1 MIGLPIRRSG
11 FSMSRQ
17 NLTKMFRRF
26 LLLTLLFFP
35 VATLAQKSTRDVKVA
50 GNQVWTDTK
59 IDVQAGD
66 KIRITGSGTIQYPT
80 LQPSG
85 PEGLTRGWRDLLRAY
100 PVTDGNRGALI
111 GRIGSAD
118 TAQAFLVGGSKDLV
132 VPRNARLFFGINQQ
146 DGDAADG
153 SFDVKVEILE
163 TAPKPAAP
171 VSAKTAAVDAPIPG
185 ITPDLL
191 KKIPRRVADKAGN
204 PGDMLNFLIIGSE
217 ENLREVFKD
226 AGWVLVDKTESDA
239 VLHGIL
245 ATLSKQ
251 AYLEMPMSELYL
263 FGRPQDFGFAH
274 AEPISVVASRN
285 HLRIWK
291 TPFTANGQTLWVGA
305 ATHDIG
311 FEKDQRNGDVTH
323 KIDPDI
329 DKEREYLG
337 ETLDGT
343 GIVTQLSHVVPTDPL
358 KEAKTATG
366 GTFHSDGRILVMVLK
381 AKAASQTAKS
391 TGRE

>member
-1 MIGLPIRRSG
+1 
-11 FSMSRQ
+11 MSRQ
-17 NLTKMFRRF
+17 NLSKMFRRF

-35 VATLAQKSTRDVKVA
+35 VAELAQNSTQNVKVA

-66 KIRITGSGTIQYPT
+66 KIRLTGSGTIQYPT

-85 PEGLTRGWRDLLRAY
+85 PEGLARGWRDLLRAY

-132 VPRNARLFFGINQQ
+132 VPQSARLFLGINQQ

-153 SFDVKVEILE
+153 SFNVKVEILE
-163 TAPKPAAP
+163 KAPKPASP
-171 VSAKTAAVDAPIPG
+171 VSAKAAAVDAPIPG

-204 PGDMLNFLIIGSE
+204 PGDMVNFLIIGSE
-217 ENLREVFKD
+217 ENLREAFKD

-263 FGRPQDFGFAH
+263 FGRSQDFGFAH

-291 TPFTANGQTLWVGA
+291 APFAVDGQTFWVGA
-305 ATHDIG
+305 ATHDTG
-311 FEKDQRNGDVTH
+311 FEKDQRNGNVTH

-337 ETLDGT
+337 ETLNGT
-343 GIVTQLSHVVPTDPL
+343 GIVTQLSHVVPPDPL
-358 KEAKTATG
+358 KGAKTATG

-381 AKAASQTAKS
+381 TAAANQTAKS
-391 TGRE
+391 TGTQ